1 MDLVAVALEGL
12 VVQLLPYAGLGGE
25 QLGQDFCAAC
35 DVEYGVVCNVVF
47 GAVGFEDGVEPHL
60 DFFGSFADEL
70 AVALKADFVDFAVK
84 LFALLERV
92 FETGVC
98 VFTGYPA
105 GDDEMDVLGP

>member
-1 MDLVAVALEGL
+1 M
-12 VVQLLPYAGLGGE
+12 
-25 QLGQDFCAAC
+25 
-35 DVEYGVVCNVVF
+35 VF

-98 VFTGYPA
+98 VFTGCKSRQARYSA
-105 GDDEMDVLGP
+105 MLCSERMMK